1 MEVTYNR
8 HGSCHKH
15 DRDMKV
21 TFVYRVG
28 QEERTQE
35 VEIIGPRLD
44 DRSLL
49 NYWKSTIS
57 NHVPPGAEFV
67 RAYYNIDL
75 VESIRGVPQMIG
87 YYRIAFSRVKSG
99 KREFMTAD
107 SDVLLIPE
115 PLESDEINK
124 LAEELLATK
133 GLDKEGYRLAWYIFV
148 SRDVVRSP
156 KPVWVKVRDDGP
168 EFLRWIPG
176 LLYDRGIV
184 LTAIGTL
191 SNPDSEDDTR
201 DFSDIPFNGCEIRSV

>member
-15 DRDMKV
+15 DRNMKV

-28 QEERTQE
+28 QEEHTQE

-44 DRSLL
+44 HSSLL
-49 NYWKSTIS
+49 NYWKSAIS
-57 NHVPPGAEFV
+57 NHVPQGAEFI

-75 VESIRGVPQMIG
+75 GESIRGVPQMTG
-87 YYRIAFSRVKSG
+87 YYRMTFSRVKNG
-99 KREFMTAD
+99 EREYMTVD
-107 SDVLLIPE
+107 STVMMIPA

-124 LAEELLATK
+124 LAEELLAIK
-133 GLDKEGYRLAWYIFV
+133 GLDEEGYRLAWYTFV
-148 SRDVVRSP
+148 HGDVVRKP

-176 LLYDRGIV
+176 LLYDRGTV

>member
-15 DRDMKV
+15 DRNMKA

-28 QEERTQE
+28 QKEHTQE

-44 DRSLL
+44 DSSLL
-49 NYWKSTIS
+49 NYWKSAIS
-57 NHVPPGAEFV
+57 NHVPQGAEFV

-75 VESIRGVPQMIG
+75 GESIRGVPQMTG
-87 YYRIAFSRVKSG
+87 YYRMSFSRVKDG
-99 KREFMTAD
+99 EREFMTAD
-107 SDVLLIPE
+107 SAAVLIPE
-115 PLESDEINK
+115 PLERDEINK
-124 LAEELLATK
+124 LAEDLLVVK
-133 GLDKEGYRLAWYIFV
+133 GLDKEGYKLAWYIFIP
-148 SRDVVRSP
+148 RDIIRKP

-176 LLYDRGIV
+176 LLYDRGTV

-201 DFSDIPFNGCEIRSV
+201 EFSDIPFNGCEIRSV

>member
-1 MEVTYNR
+1 
-8 HGSCHKH
+8 
-15 DRDMKV
+15 MKA

-28 QEERTQE
+28 QEEHTQE
-35 VEIIGPRLD
+35 VEIFGPRFD

-49 NYWKSTIS
+49 NFWKSVVS
-57 NHVPPGAEFV
+57 DRVPQGAEFV

-75 VESIRGVPQMIG
+75 EESIKGVPQMIG
-87 YYRIAFSRVKSG
+87 YYRITFSRVKDG
-99 KREFMTAD
+99 EREFMAAD
-107 SDVLLIPE
+107 SAVVLIPE
-115 PLESDEINK
+115 PLENDEISK
-124 LAEELLATK
+124 LAEDLLVAR
-133 GLDKEGYRLAWYIFV
+133 GLDKEGYKFAWYTFV
-148 SRDVVRSP
+148 PQNVVRSP
-156 KPVWVKVRDDGP
+156 KPVWVKVKDDGP

>member
-8 HGSCHKH
+8 HGSCHKY
-15 DRDMKV
+15 DRDMKA

-44 DRSLL
+44 HSSLL
-49 NYWKSTIS
+49 NYWKSAIS
-57 NHVPPGAEFV
+57 NHVPQGAEFV
-67 RAYYNIDL
+67 RASYNINL
-75 VESIRGVPQMIG
+75 GESIRGVPQMTG
-87 YYRIAFSRVKSG
+87 YYRITFSRVRNG
-99 KREFMTAD
+99 EREYMTDD
-107 SDVLLIPE
+107 SAVIQIPA

-124 LAEELLATK
+124 LAEELLDIK
-133 GLDKEGYRLAWYIFV
+133 GLDEEGYRLAWYIFIPCDII
-148 SRDVVRSP
+148 RKP

-176 LLYDRGIV
+176 LLYDRGTV

-201 DFSDIPFNGCEIRSV
+201 EFSDIPFNGCEIRSV